1 MAIPNENFP
10 GTCVS
15 KEGKFIYGIHNPR
28 FKIQNLREKDFVSKI
43 GSLDTGDEIFNKIN
57 FPLND
62 VEEKNADIIYEIP
75 NPFPFRGTTYINSK
89 WADTNAKRPDLIRI
103 EKKES
108 CSFKES
114 IKNWLNKKTISEDE
128 IIDLIKA
135 LPRPMRIAIAE
146 SSTDPDELVL
156 LANTICKFVFDKDN
170 KIPINLVFKKDK
182 NNISIPD
189 IKDHVLFEIIAN
201 NPCLPDVYKKSMVLI
216 PGIQGTSE
224 ITADQHIDNK
234 THVFEYLRRNS
245 YIPWGHFAANMAD
258 DSIRYRAKNLVLS
271 DMEAMR
277 FLYYQRTYIRLAE
290 QLDIVLPQ
298 TDIRKSFS
306 SDMLEHLRKEIVS
319 KLLKNTKELEFNR
332 SLWGWNYGFGFSHS
346 GYNLHASHQQ
356 IHQQY
361 AMIPKY
367 VKKDHI
373 PEHDLELM
381 PCYSSGD
388 LMEKFVNSYRKKTGR
403 GFFKNYLSAIKS
415 NTRTDNNSL
424 KDSNL
429 IVFEDDFVV
438 LFVPKAQTSQFEL
451 QLMPKKQCGNILE
464 ADIKMRRS
472 IDKAILTSIQTLEAL
487 GARMVTSIEFSK
499 RFDLNSDHDQQ
510 LIYSFLPKI
519 PMSPGAFS
527 EAQLRYINGH
537 YPEDFA
543 NVCRNILSQ

>member
-1 MAIPNENFP
+1 
-10 GTCVS
+10 
-15 KEGKFIYGIHNPR
+15 
-28 FKIQNLREKDFVSKI
+28 
-43 GSLDTGDEIFNKIN
+43 
-57 FPLND
+57 
-62 VEEKNADIIYEIP
+62 
-75 NPFPFRGTTYINSK
+75 
-89 WADTNAKRPDLIRI
+89 
-103 EKKES
+103 
-108 CSFKES
+108 
-114 IKNWLNKKTISEDE
+114 
-128 IIDLIKA
+128 
-135 LPRPMRIAIAE
+135 
-146 SSTDPDELVL
+146 
-156 LANTICKFVFDKDN
+156 
-170 KIPINLVFKKDK
+170 
-182 NNISIPD
+182 
-189 IKDHVLFEIIAN
+189 
-201 NPCLPDVYKKSMVLI
+201 
-216 PGIQGTSE
+216 
-224 ITADQHIDNK
+224 
-234 THVFEYLRRNS
+234 VFEYLRRNS